1 VISNNSNMYE
11 GLQELAKGIPRLLV
25 SDNDCSLHEQQNE
38 EESVL
43 GLFTQSDIVRFLAS
57 NPYWLA
63 LSPKAQKTLRE
74 LDIFKTPSEKVV
86 SVEQTI
92 PAYEA
97 FKKIAD
103 SNSTGIV
110 VHDSEGRIVANLS
123 ASNIRGI
130 SRRNFQLL
138 YRPLYEFLQRD
149 RRRGWWTM
157 PICIRENDTLEKCVL
172 QFGATKVHQMYVCD
186 DNGKA
191 TNVVTLT
198 DVLRQF
204 VTQGVQ
210 A

>member
-1 VISNNSNMYE
+1 M
-11 GLQELAKGIPRLLV
+11 V
-25 SDNDCSLHEQQNE
+25 SDSNCDLHEQQGE
-38 EESVL
+38 EQSIL

-63 LSPKAQKTLRE
+63 LAPNAQKTLKE
-74 LDIFKTPSEKVV
+74 LDILKNPSEKVV
-86 SVEQTI
+86 SVDQTVS
-92 PAYEA
+92 AHQA
-97 FKKIAD
+97 FKKISD
-103 SNSTGIV
+103 SNSSGIV
-110 VHDSEGRIVANLS
+110 VLDSNGRIVANLS
-123 ASNIRGI
+123 AANIRGI

-138 YRPLYEFLQRD
+138 SRPLYEFLQRD

-157 PICIRENDTLEKCVL
+157 PICIRETDSLEKCIL

-186 DNGKA
+186 DDGKP

-204 VTQGVQ
+204 VSQGTQ